1 MEKSNYWKEKMM
13 REIARQEEKDALLKD
28 PMLGTFLKLKKEK
41 KKINQEIYKMD
52 YLPHSFHSEEERK
65 AFKEKR
71 KRLVIMRDMYSA
83 AIYYLAKERAKLE
96 GYQPKSKRK
105 QL

>member
-1 MEKSNYWKEKMM
+1 MEKSNYWNEKMM

-28 PMLGTFLKLKKEK
+28 PMLRTLLEFKKEK

-52 YLPHSFHSEEERK
+52 YSPHSFHSEEEIE
-65 AFKEKR
+65 AFMEER
-71 KRLVIMRDMYSA
+71 KRLVFMRDMWSA
-83 AIYYLAKERAKLE
+83 SIYHLVKERAKLE